1 MKKYLKWAA
10 IGVGVIFFGMQLV
23 QPDRTNPPVD
33 ESQTI
38 QALLKV
44 PPHISTIIERSCY
57 DCHSNKTVWPWY
69 SYFAPTSWLVA
80 RDVHKGRGEMNFTEW
95 SKYKRL
101 RVISKL
107 DQICMNVNQQTMPL
121 PIYLAMHPSAR
132 LTQAEIDT
140 VCAWVESESD
150 RLSSQE

>member
-1 MKKYLKWAA
+1 MKKYVKWA
-10 IGVGVIFFGMQLV
+10 GVAAGVIFLGIQAI

-33 ESQTI
+33 EAQTI

-44 PPHISTIIERSCY
+44 PPHVSTIIERSCY

-69 SYFAPTSWLVA
+69 SYIAPSSWLVA

-95 SKYKRL
+95 NKYKGL

-107 DQICMNVNQQTMPL
+107 DQICMNVNQRTMPL
-121 PIYLAMHPSAR
+121 PIYLTMHPGAR

>member
-10 IGVGVIFFGMQLV
+10 IAVGVIFLGMQVV

-69 SYFAPTSWLVA
+69 SYIAPTSWLVA

-95 SKYKRL
+95 NKYKTL

-121 PIYLAMHPSAR
+121 PIYLTMHPSAR

-140 VCAWVESESD
+140 VCAWVESESG

>member
-10 IGVGVIFFGMQLV
+10 IGIGGIFFGMQLV

-33 ESQTI
+33 ETQTI

-44 PPHISTIIERSCY
+44 PPHISIIIERSCY

-69 SYFAPTSWLVA
+69 SYIAPASWLVA
-80 RDVHKGRGEMNFTEW
+80 RDVHKGRSEMNFTEW
-95 SKYKRL
+95 NKYKGL
-101 RVISKL
+101 RIISKL

-121 PIYLAMHPSAR
+121 PIYLTMHPGAR
-132 LTQAEIDT
+132 PTQAEIDT